1 MTLRSGKAI
10 EKPILEPCEKDDE
23 SIPEGKEEL
32 KDDESIPKGKEEV
45 KPEYCKEITNS
56 LRILP
61 VSHIM
66 TNQRKVNQNSKIFET
81 FK

>member
-1 MTLRSGKAI
+1 MDQVKSIMTLRSGKAI
-10 EKPILEPCEKDDE
+10 EKPILKLCEKDDE
-23 SIPEGKEEL
+23 SIPEGKEE
-32 KDDESIPKGKEEV
+32 V
-45 KPEYCKEITNS
+45 KPEYCKEITDS
-56 LRILP
+56 LRLLP